1 MTVNP
6 NHNSTYAAD
15 TRGALWERW
24 MALRNGDLAQ
34 ADTLVAPALALHL
47 PALGRAADRPGGRSA
62 LISWISALRAAF
74 PEGRLA
80 VQVGPIISGDL
91 IAGRW
96 AFATEAATFTG
107 TDIIRLAAG
116 RVVEF
121 WVNHDVIG
129 EALPLPEHG
138 TLCAQT

>member
-6 NHNSTYAAD
+6 NHHSSYAAD
-15 TRGALWERW
+15 NRGALWERW

-34 ADTLVAPALALHL
+34 AETLVAPALAVHI
-47 PALGRAADRPGGRSA
+47 PVLGRATDRPGGRPA

-80 VQVGPIISGDL
+80 TQVGPIISGDL

-96 AFATEAATFTG
+96 ACATEAATFTG

-129 EALPLPEHG
+129 EALPVPEHG
-138 TLCAQT
+138 TLCSRT

>member
-6 NHNSTYAAD
+6 NHNSSYAAD

-47 PALGRAADRPGGRSA
+47 PALGRAVDRPSGRAA
-62 LISWISALRAAF
+62 LISWISALRVAF

-96 AFATEAATFTG
+96 AFSTAEATFTG

-121 WVNHDVIG
+121 WVNHDVLG

-138 TLCAQT
+138 TLCGQR

>member
-6 NHNSTYAAD
+6 NHHSSYAAD

-34 ADTLVAPALALHL
+34 AETLVAPALALHL
-47 PALGRAADRPGGRSA
+47 PALGHAADRPGGRPA
-62 LISWISALRAAF
+62 LVSWISALRAAF
-74 PEGRLA
+74 SEGRLV

-96 AFATEAATFTG
+96 MFTGGPTTFTG

-121 WVNHDVIG
+121 WVNHDVLG
-129 EALPLPEHG
+129 EALPLPEQG
-138 TLCAQT
+138 AACAHT